1 MGLIWW
7 QLWLEHNNI
16 IFKEEFGIVKRTWG
30 IIRRKL
36 LENIEAKF
44 QIEPQ
49 MILEEQV
56 IWAQIW
62 K

>member
-44 QIEPQ
+44 
-49 MILEEQV
+49 
-56 IWAQIW
+56 
-62 K
+62 